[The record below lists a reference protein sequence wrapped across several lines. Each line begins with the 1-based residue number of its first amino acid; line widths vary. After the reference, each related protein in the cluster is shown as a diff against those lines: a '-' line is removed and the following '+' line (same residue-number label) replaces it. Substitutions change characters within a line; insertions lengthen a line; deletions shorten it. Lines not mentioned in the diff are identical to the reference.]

1 MSFENFGV
9 VVTNIDRRKSKEERL
24 SLKMMADT
32 IQNVGERYEVALS
45 YQNDIDPFH
54 ESRLTALYRLNCT
67 ERKLEKTGLVQKY
80 DEKIAEYVD
89 KG

>member
-1 MSFENFGV
+1 
-9 VVTNIDRRKSKEERL
+9 L
-24 SLKMMADT
+24 SLKMMGGT
-32 IQNVGERYEVALS
+32 IQNVGERYEVALP
-45 YQNDIDPFH
+45 YENDVDPFP
-54 ESRLTALYRLNCT
+54 ESRSTALHRLNCT

>member
-1 MSFENFGV
+1 
-9 VVTNIDRRKSKEERL
+9 
-24 SLKMMADT
+24 MMADT

-67 ERKLEKTGLVQKY
+67 ERKLVQKY
-80 DEKIAEYVD
+80 